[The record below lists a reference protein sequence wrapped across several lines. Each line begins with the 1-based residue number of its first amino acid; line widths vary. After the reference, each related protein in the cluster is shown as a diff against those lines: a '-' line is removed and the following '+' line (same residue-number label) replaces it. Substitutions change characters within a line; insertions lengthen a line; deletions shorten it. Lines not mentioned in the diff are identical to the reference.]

1 MDQRCIYK
9 LLLSS
14 SDTGVGI
21 DDKHFCITIVGMMHD
36 SCTIVPLYSAT
47 EDGGSGDLLRTNTP
61 DISRTV
67 SGFYAA
73 RAPRPHAIPPQA
85 RAYRIPT
92 ACRQSKVRRTMLRF
106 FYTHAWGEVCE
117 YNRYFRCL
125 CSNFLAVLS
134 SSCPQFGVRS
144 SSHRKQLCR
153 TTYGKQEKR

>member
-1 MDQRCIYK
+1 MDQLCIYK

-36 SCTIVPLYSAT
+36 SCTIVPLYSET

-73 RAPRPHAIPPQA
+73 RAPHAIPPQA

-106 FYTHAWGEVCE
+106 FLYARMGRGMRV
-117 YNRYFRCL
+117 
-125 CSNFLAVLS
+125 
-134 SSCPQFGVRS
+134 
-144 SSHRKQLCR
+144 
-153 TTYGKQEKR
+153 